1 MFKAPRGRSISSRS
15 RAFHFVSI
23 GDVIKPFEL
32 YLNRTTRLVQL
43 NPALLL
49 LPLNHSTT
57 IPTMATLA
65 QDAKRIEKALTK
77 EEKLDAKHVKAA
89 EKELHT
95 VEKDHEK
102 LIKVRGLSLPLENI
116 FNNLLGWPGYS

>member
-1 MFKAPRGRSISSRS
+1 
-15 RAFHFVSI
+15 
-23 GDVIKPFEL
+23 
-32 YLNRTTRLVQL
+32 
-43 NPALLL
+43 
-49 LPLNHSTT
+49 
-57 IPTMATLA
+57 MATLA